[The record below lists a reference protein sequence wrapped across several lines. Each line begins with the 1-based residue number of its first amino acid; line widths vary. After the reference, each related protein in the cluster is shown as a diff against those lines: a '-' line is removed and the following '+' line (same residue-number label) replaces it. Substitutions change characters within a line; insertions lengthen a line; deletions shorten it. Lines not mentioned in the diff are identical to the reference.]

1 MNVDL
6 PLNNLN
12 VSVLQLSEAGE
23 MAEYI
28 AQWQKQGFSV
38 GFVPT
43 MGALHKG
50 HTTLIEKAAE
60 NGQKVV
66 CSIFVNPT
74 QFNDPTDFERYPRII
89 EKDLEKLSHT
99 PCNVVFTPS
108 VSTVYPNGTAVH
120 EKIDLQGIDERME
133 GAMRPGHFQGVVQVV
148 KRLFELVPANHAYFG
163 LKDYQQFLVIKKM
176 TEVLN
181 IPIAIHGI
189 ETVREKDGLA
199 MSSRN
204 ALLTEEDRQ
213 LAPVIYAMLT
223 EAAKRFANREPLA
236 HIRILAEQR
245 LSQLPGVK
253 PEYFEI
259 ASANTLEPVYD
270 YTGEPA
276 RIFTAAFF
284 GKVRLIDNLPCN

>member
-12 VSVLQLSEAGE
+12 VSVLRVSGADELAKYV
-23 MAEYI
+23 AE
-28 AQWQKQGFSV
+28 WRKQGFSV

-60 NGQKVV
+60 NTQKVI

-74 QFNDPTDFERYPRII
+74 QFNDPADFERYPRNID
-89 EKDLEKLSHT
+89 KDVELLTKT
-99 PCNVVFTPS
+99 PCSIVFVPS
-108 VSTVYPNGTAVH
+108 VSTVYPEGVKSTEN
-120 EKIDLQGIDERME
+120 IDLQGIDIRME
-133 GAMRPGHFQGVVQVV
+133 GATRPGHFQGVVQVV
-148 KRLFELVPANHAYFG
+148 KRLFELVHADKAFFG
-163 LKDYQQFLVIKKM
+163 LKDYQQYLVIKKM
-176 TEVLN
+176 AEVLQLPME
-181 IPIAIHGI
+181 IKGV
-189 ETVREKDGLA
+189 ETVREPDGLA

-213 LAPVIYAMLT
+213 LAPVIYSILN
-223 EAAKRFANREPLA
+223 EAAQRYANREPMA

-245 LSQLPGVK
+245 LMQIPGVK

-259 ASANTLEPVYD
+259 ANTQTLEPVYE
-270 YTGEPA
+270 YNNQPA
-276 RIFTAAFF
+276 RIFIAAFF
-284 GKVRLIDNLPCN
+284 GKIRLIDNIACV